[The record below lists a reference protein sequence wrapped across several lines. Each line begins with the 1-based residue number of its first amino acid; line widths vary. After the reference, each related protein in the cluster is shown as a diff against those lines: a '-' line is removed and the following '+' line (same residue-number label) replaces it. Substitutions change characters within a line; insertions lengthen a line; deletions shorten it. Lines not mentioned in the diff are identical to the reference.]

1 VKNKSIL
8 VIDDNEEFLGFVLD
22 FLINDLN
29 LNEVIWAVSPEDAWK
44 KVKVYNPGI
53 IILDLGMKKLDGQ
66 EISTLINTTQA
77 SPLILMTSFYENND
91 YIKLSRELG
100 ADGFALKDHFKS
112 ALVELMAFLE
122 NNNETGFF
130 KDKQHLLN

>member
-1 VKNKSIL
+1 MKNKSIL

-29 LNEVIWAVSPEDAWK
+29 LNEVVWAVSPEDAWK

-77 SPLILMTSFYENND
+77 SPVILMTSFYENDD

-100 ADGFALKDHFKS
+100 ADGFAVKDHFKS

-122 NNNETGFF
+122 NDREAGFF